1 MSQNMLIMAAMG
13 PPGGGR
19 NSISNRLLS
28 RFSTINITF
37 PSEDQIS
44 RIFGTLLIQQL
55 ADFDEELKQ
64 IGNISAEIKSNVC

>member
-1 MSQNMLIMAAMG
+1 MLIMAAMG